1 MPEKLRLRFEKTGRA
16 IYISH
21 LDLMRTMQ
29 RVFLRADC
37 PLKYSEG
44 FNPHALI
51 SILLPLS
58 VGVGSVCELMDFQLR
73 EEVDLAALPERL
85 TAVMPEGIR
94 ALEAYPGG
102 RKVRELKWLRVTG
115 RYEYDNAAPADMA
128 EKLRAKG
135 AKVVEMDLTRTD
147 VSYAVT
153 EAFRCGK
160 IVLACATYDG
170 FLFPPMENLLA
181 HLKTK
186 NFQSRTVGL
195 MENGTWAPMAAKLM
209 RAELEGM
216 KNITVC
222 ENVVTIRSAANDAAK
237 AQMDA
242 LADELVLK

>member
-85 TAVMPEGIR
+85 TAVMPAGIR
-94 ALEAYPGG
+94 ALEGYSG
-102 RKVRELKWLRVTG
+102 ELKWLRVTG
-115 RYEYDNAAPADMA
+115 RYEYDNADPADMA
-128 EKLRAKG
+128 EKLRAFY
-135 AKVVEMDLTRTD
+135 AQDAIVITR
-147 VSYAVT
+147 
-153 EAFRCGK
+153 
-160 IVLACATYDG
+160 
-170 FLFPPMENLLA
+170 
-181 HLKTK
+181 KTK
-186 NFQSRTVGL
+186 RGEGQMDIVPAIS
-195 MENGTWAPMAAKLM
+195 
-209 RAELEGM
+209 ELHVRPE
-216 KNITVC
+216 VRF
-222 ENVVTIRSAANDAAK
+222 VTIEAVVSAQEPTLNPDHLVTALHQLAPELAPDFAAFTRREVYTE
-237 AQMDA
+237 D
-242 LADELVLK
+242 LLVFR